1 MIFAIL
7 QARTSSTRLPGKVLK
22 PILGC
27 SMLSLQIER
36 IQRSKKID
44 KLIVATSND
53 RSDSDIDNLCINIQI
68 PCFRGSLDDVLD
80 RFYQTAMQYKLEH
93 VVRLTGDCPLI
104 DPEIIDDVIEFYLK
118 GGYDYATNSM
128 VPYTFPDG
136 LDVEVFRFTVLE
148 KAWHEALLPSYRE
161 HVTPFIRQHPEK
173 FKVGHYKNEVDL
185 SYLRWTVD
193 EPEDFEFVSQI
204 YKELYPQNPTFITE
218 DILELINR
226 KPSLLEINSHVERNL
241 GAKKSAE
248 TDKLFL
254 KKL

>member
-1 MIFAIL
+1 MILAIL

-22 PILGC
+22 PILGRP
-27 SMLSLQIER
+27 MLSLQIER

-44 KLIVATSND
+44 KLIVATSNE
-53 RSDSDIDNLCINIQI
+53 RSDNDIGNLCINIQI

-80 RFYQTAMQYKLEH
+80 RFYQTATQYKPEH

-104 DPEIIDDVIEFYLK
+104 DPEIIDKVINFYFE
-118 GGYDYATNSM
+118 GDFDYATNSM
-128 VPYTFPDG
+128 DPYTFPDG

-161 HVTPFIRQHPEK
+161 HVTPFIRQHPEM

-185 SYLRWTVD
+185 SHLRWTVD
-193 EPEDFEFVSQI
+193 EPEDYEFVSQI

-248 TDKLFL
+248 ADKLFL

>member
-22 PILGC
+22 PILGRP
-27 SMLSLQIER
+27 MLSLQIER

-53 RSDSDIDNLCINIQI
+53 RSDSDIENLCINIQI

-80 RFYQTAMQYKLEH
+80 RFYQTALLYKPEH
-93 VVRLTGDCPLI
+93 VVRLSGDCPLI
-104 DPEIIDDVIEFYLK
+104 DPEIIDKVINFYFE
-118 GGYDYATNSM
+118 GDFDFATNSM
-128 VPYTFPDG
+128 APYTFPDG
-136 LDVEVFRFTVLE
+136 LDLEVFSFTVLE
-148 KAWHEALLPSYRE
+148 KVWHEALLPSHRE
-161 HVTPFIRQHPEK
+161 HVSPFIRQHPEM
-173 FKVGHYKNEVDL
+173 FKVGYYKNEVDL
-185 SYLRWTVD
+185 SHLRWTVD
-193 EPEDFEFVSQI
+193 EPEDFELASQI
-204 YKELYPQNPTFITE
+204 YKELYPQNPTFVTE
-218 DILELINR
+218 DILELISG

>member
-1 MIFAIL
+1 
-7 QARTSSTRLPGKVLK
+7 
-22 PILGC
+22 
-27 SMLSLQIER
+27 MLSLQIER

-44 KLIVATSND
+44 KLIVATSNE
-53 RSDSDIDNLCINIQI
+53 RSDNDIGNLCINIQI

-80 RFYQTAMQYKLEH
+80 RFYQTAMQYKPEH

-148 KAWHEALLPSYRE
+148 KAWHEALLSSHRE
-161 HVTPFIRQHPEK
+161 HVTPFIRQHPEM

-185 SYLRWTVD
+185 SHLRWTVD

-204 YKELYPQNPTFITE
+204 YKELYSQNPTFITE
-218 DILELINR
+218 DILELISR
-226 KPSLLEINSHVERNL
+226 KPSLLGINSHVVRDM

-248 TDKLFL
+248 ADKLFS

>member
-44 KLIVATSND
+44 KLIVATSNE
-53 RSDSDIDNLCINIQI
+53 RSDNDIGNLCINIQI

-80 RFYQTAMQYKLEH
+80 RFYQTATQYEPEH

-104 DPEIIDDVIEFYLK
+104 DPEIIDKVINFYFE
-118 GGYDYATNSM
+118 GDFDYATNSM

-136 LDVEVFRFTVLE
+136 LDVEVFSFTVLE
-148 KAWHEALLPSYRE
+148 KAWHEALLSSHRE
-161 HVTPFIRQHPEK
+161 HVTPFIRQHPEM

-185 SYLRWTVD
+185 SHLRWTVD

-204 YKELYPQNPTFITE
+204 YKELYSQNPTFITE
-218 DILELINR
+218 DILELISR
-226 KPSLLEINSHVERNL
+226 KPSLLGINSHVVRDM

-248 TDKLFL
+248 ADKLFS